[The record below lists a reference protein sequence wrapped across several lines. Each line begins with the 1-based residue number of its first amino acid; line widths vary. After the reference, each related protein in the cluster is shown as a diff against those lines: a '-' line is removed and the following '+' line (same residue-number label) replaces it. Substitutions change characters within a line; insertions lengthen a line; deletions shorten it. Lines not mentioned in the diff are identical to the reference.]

1 MNSMHD
7 LQTPLAKLAFAFN
20 KVRLNTKITLPAMT
34 GWIFYSL
41 FVLLSS
47 TGFSQTV
54 KTNERPGI
62 SPWGPMDQIG
72 RLNLMS
78 DSNNLA
84 LFSKISAGKVYDL
97 GVEYFIGMPSF
108 TALGDPPYQFWMTHT
123 PHGNLVG
130 DITHAGDSVNT
141 KVSYTGDA
149 LSMYTHTGTH
159 IDALSH
165 FGLHGKIWNGF
176 AAEQYLSDRGWGKA
190 GAENIPPIIGR
201 GILLDMAKY
210 KGLDILPANYIIT
223 LKDVQSLLQAK
234 HIQIQKGDI
243 VLIRTGLMKYFYTD
257 SQKFTS
263 DGVGISLD
271 ALKWLVEEKGVMT
284 LGADN
289 LALES
294 LPSTDSSN
302 WLPGHTYL
310 LAQKGVMFME
320 LLYLESLSIADVKEF
335 LFIGL
340 PLKLRGASASPLRPL
355 AILIANK

>member
-1 MNSMHD
+1 MFYI
-7 LQTPLAKLAFAFN
+7 LL
-20 KVRLNTKITLPAMT
+20 ITM
-34 GWIFYSL
+34 
-41 FVLLSS
+41 S
-47 TGFSQTV
+47 TGSFAQTAS
-54 KTNERPGI
+54 TGEQPGV
-62 SPWGPMDQIG
+62 SPWGATDQIG
-72 RLNLMS
+72 SLNMMS
-78 DSNNLA
+78 DGNNLA
-84 LFSKISAGKVYDL
+84 LFSRIATGKVYDL

-130 DITHAGDSVNT
+130 DVTHAGDSVNG

-159 IDALSH
+159 IDALAH

-176 AAEQYLSDRGWGKA
+176 AADQYLSDRGWKKG

-201 GILLDMAKY
+201 GILIDVAKF
-210 KGLDILPANYIIT
+210 KGLDILPANYVIT
-223 LKDVQSLLQAK
+223 LKDLQDLLKAQ

-257 SQKFTS
+257 SQKFTGN
-263 DGVGISLD
+263 GVGISLE

-284 LGADN
+284 LGGDN
-289 LALES
+289 LALEA

-320 LLYLESLSIADVKEF
+320 LVYLEELSKADVRQF

-340 PLKLRGASASPLRPL
+340 PLKLRGASAAPIRPL
-355 AILIANK
+355 AIPLGDK